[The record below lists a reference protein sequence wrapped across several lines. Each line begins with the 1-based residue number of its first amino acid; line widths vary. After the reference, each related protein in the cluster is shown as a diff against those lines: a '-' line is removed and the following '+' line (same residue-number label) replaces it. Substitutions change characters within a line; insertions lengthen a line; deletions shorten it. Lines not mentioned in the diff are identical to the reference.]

1 MNFKN
6 VTRVLLAALAVPAFA
21 ANGTMKGDGSA
32 EKPFE
37 IEDYEDLK
45 AIGSGSYLFSSNYVV
60 SKDIDASASKSERCD
75 GDDDCRGF
83 IPIGKNKDAVDS
95 TVFWGTIDGKN
106 HTIKNLKINNG
117 YSGESGFIQTLIGSV
132 VNLNFDSLDV
142 KGESRNAGGVASA
155 LVGTIQNV
163 HVTHGKVFGYER
175 VGGIVGKAIDKTGY
189 APVKGYDDMTPVL
202 RNVSFQGEVGGFQQ
216 VGGVAGII
224 GVEVDSIVA
233 DVDIS
238 IIYKDAK
245 EIGGIAGYNYGDIQ
259 RSHSSG
265 KVVVIAPHVSDVGGL
280 VGKSYNGSIDH
291 CYSSMDV
298 EGDSYVGGLVGHNES
313 VIFASSATGS
323 VKEFE
328 DGAYGLKAADY
339 AGGLAGSNYGKI
351 YASYALGSVIGDDE
365 VGGLAGFNYG
375 KIYASYALGSVIGDD
390 EVGGLAGFN
399 YGKIYASYALGSVI
413 GDDEVGGLVGYNA
426 GEIYYSYARGD
437 VTSKSVI
444 DESVGGLVGLS
455 NGDIFSSYA
464 ANTVEGIQVGGLV
477 DLNKSEVVNSYWD
490 AELSKIDS
498 SAGGMGLKTKEMMTM
513 SSFAGWDTLGYW
525 TFERCEAPKC
535 EIDDEGYGCFC
546 KKDFH
551 RFWAIDEGK
560 SYPYLNDGLD
570 MNDFYWHQRLWL
582 VYLRSLEQPPVHI
595 QNQTF
600 AKTSSLG
607 AVFQGQFVALR
618 FEIPTAGSVK
628 FSLVDMQGR
637 VVRAFDLGR
646 RATGAHF
653 ETLDAGEIARG
664 RYVGMLHVDG
674 KATEKVMLLKK

>member
-6 VTRVLLAALAVPAFA
+6 VTRVLLAALAVPALA
-21 ANGTMKGDGSA
+21 ANGTMKGEGSA

-45 AIGSGSYLFSSNYVV
+45 AIGSGSYLYSSNYVV
-60 SKDIDASASKSERCD
+60 AKDIDASASKSERCD
-75 GDDDCRGF
+75 GDDCRGF

-95 TVFWGTIDGKN
+95 IVFWGTIDGKN

-189 APVKGYDDMTPVL
+189 APVKGYEDMTPVL
-202 RNVSFQGEVGGFQQ
+202 RNVSFQGEVGGYQQ

-224 GVEVDSIVA
+224 GVDVDSLVA

-238 IIYKDAK
+238 ITYKDAK
-245 EIGGIAGYNYGDIQ
+245 IVTAP
-259 RSHSSG
+259 
-265 KVVVIAPHVSDVGGL
+265 KVGAVGGL
-280 VGKSYNGSIDH
+280 VGESSKGMIDH

-298 EGDSYVGGLVGHNES
+298 EGRYSVGGLVGYNEGS
-313 VIFASSATGS
+313 IFASYATGS
-323 VKEFE
+323 VKE
-328 DGAYGLKAADY
+328 YGNESKGFMAPDY
-339 AGGLAGSNYGKI
+339 AGGLVGSNYGKI
-351 YASYALGSVIGDDE
+351 FASYALGSVIGDE
-365 VGGLAGFNYG
+365 RVGGFAGQN
-375 KIYASYALGSVIGDD
+375 S
-390 EVGGLAGFN
+390 
-399 YGKIYASYALGSVI
+399 
-413 GDDEVGGLVGYNA
+413 
-426 GEIYYSYARGD
+426 GEIYYSYARGN
-437 VTSKSVI
+437 VTCKSVI
-444 DESVGGLVGLS
+444 DESVGGFVGF
-455 NGDIFSSYA
+455 NYGEIFSSYA
-464 ANTVEGIQVGGLV
+464 ANTVEGIHVGGFV
-477 DLNKSEVVNSYWD
+477 DLNESDVVNSYWD

-498 SAGGMGLKTKEMMTM
+498 SSGGTGLKTKEMMTM

-607 AVFQGQFVALR
+607 AVFQGGSVALR
-618 FEIPTAGSVK
+618 FETSAAASVK

-637 VVRAFDLGR
+637 VVRVFDLGR

-674 KATEKVMLLKK
+674 EATEKVEIIKK

>member
-6 VTRVLLAALAVPAFA
+6 VTRVLLAALAVPALA

-37 IEDYEDLK
+37 IEDYGDLK
-45 AIGSGSYLFSSNYVV
+45 AIGSGSYLYSSNYVV
-60 SKDIDASASKSERCD
+60 MNDIDASASKSERCD

-106 HTIKNLKINNG
+106 YTIKNLKINNG
-117 YSGESGFIQTLIGSV
+117 YSGETGFIQTLIGSV

-202 RNVSFQGEVGGFQQ
+202 RNVSFQGEVGGYQQ

-224 GVEVDSIVA
+224 GVDVDSLVA

-238 IIYKDAK
+238 ITYGDAK
-245 EIGGIAGYNYGDIQ
+245 EIGGVAGYNYGHIQ
-259 RSHSSG
+259 KSHSSG
-265 KVVVIAPHVSDVGGL
+265 KVIVTAPHVSDVGGL

-339 AGGLAGSNYGKI
+339 AGGLAGS
-351 YASYALGSVIGDDE
+351 
-365 VGGLAGFNYG
+365 
-375 KIYASYALGSVIGDD
+375 
-390 EVGGLAGFN
+390 N

-595 QNQTF
+595 IQNQTF

-607 AVFQGQFVALR
+607 AVFQDGNIAVH
-618 FEIPTAGSVK
+618 FEIPVAAAVK
-628 FSLVDMQGR
+628 FSLIDMQGR

-646 RATGAHF
+646 RATGVHF
-653 ETLDAGEIARG
+653 ETLNAGEIARG
-664 RYVGMLHVDG
+664 RYVGVLQVGGM
-674 KATEKVMLLKK
+674 ATEKVMLLKK